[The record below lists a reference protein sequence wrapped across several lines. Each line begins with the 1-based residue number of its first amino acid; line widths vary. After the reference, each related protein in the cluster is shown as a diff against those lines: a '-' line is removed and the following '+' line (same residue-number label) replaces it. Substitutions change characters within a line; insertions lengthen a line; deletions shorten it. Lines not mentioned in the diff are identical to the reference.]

1 MKLRKLLLAG
11 AALLS
16 AGVASASS
24 EKMISPL
31 AGTWILEAADT
42 LRSDGTRVPGYGPD
56 PQGLLMIDR
65 QGRYSLQIYSRES
78 GRFASADK
86 GKGTPEEYRAAVL
99 RTSAHSGRVRLD
111 PAHGT
116 IIFEIAQAL
125 YPNWEGSTQVRQYRL
140 SGDKL
145 SYQVPASATGNG
157 TIAISEWRR
166 DESN

>member
-1 MKLRKLLLAG
+1 MRLRKCWLAGVLLLAAG
-11 AALLS
+11 IADAAVES
-16 AGVASASS
+16 A
-24 EKMISPL
+24 SPL

-42 LRSDGTRVPGYGPD
+42 LQPDGTRVQGYGPD
-56 PQGLLMIDR
+56 PQGILMIDR
-65 QGRYSLQIYSRES
+65 QGRYSLQIYKRES
-78 GRFASADK
+78 AKFVGADK
-86 GKGTPEEYRAAVL
+86 AKGSPEEYRAAVM

-116 IIFEIAQAL
+116 IVFEIAQSL
-125 YPNWEGSTQVRQYRL
+125 FPNWEGSTQVRQYRL
-140 SGDKL
+140 QGNKL